1 MKKLLLMMTILT
13 IAWIGILDTSAKTS
27 HRRAYALLNC
37 EYEKEACPNSENCF
51 YHHWHKNTNGQGNSV
66 ECPNGNQN
74 QANCPIGNECDGTR
88 KHQNQQNHANGNGQH
103 HGNRKHH

>member
-13 IAWIGILDTSAKTS
+13 VAWTGTLDTSAKTG

-37 EYEKEACPNSENCF
+37 EYEKVGCPNGENCH
-51 YHHWHKNTNGQGNSV
+51 YHHWHKNTNGQSNSA
-66 ECPNGNQN
+66 ECPNSNQK
-74 QANCPIGNECDGTR
+74 QANCPNNNECDGTG
-88 KHQNQQNHANGNGQH
+88 KYQNQQNHSNGNGQH